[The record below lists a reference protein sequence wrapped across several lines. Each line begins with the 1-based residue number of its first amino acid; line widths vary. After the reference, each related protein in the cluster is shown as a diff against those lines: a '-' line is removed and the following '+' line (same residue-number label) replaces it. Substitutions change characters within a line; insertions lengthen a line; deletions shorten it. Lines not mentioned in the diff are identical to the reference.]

1 MITVVE
7 HLSMYDAAM
16 GDISN
21 VIAARKLSESLKRSA
36 LGILSQILQSR
47 SYMYDMH
54 TEQN

>member
-1 MITVVE
+1 
-7 HLSMYDAAM
+7 MYDAAM